1 MRWSAVLGMAALMS
15 AHLVGEMTNEKKA
28 RGAVFALISQWC
40 GEVGEC
46 FSVSIDE
53 HSPESTTPKGGD
65 RPRRVSW
72 YSGDRFGFSAEYRAM
87 TWAGLLE
94 LMKEEPEGYS
104 YQNEWDLSKPAAD
117 LMKLD
122 ED

>member
-1 MRWSAVLGMAALMS
+1 
-15 AHLVGEMTNEKKA
+15 MTDEEKA
-28 RGAVFALISQWC
+28 RGEVFALLSQWC
-40 GEVGEC
+40 GDVGEC
-46 FSVSIDE
+46 FSFEVAE
-53 HSPESTTPKGGD
+53 HSPESTDPKGGD

-72 YSGDRFGFSAEYRAM
+72 YSGDSFGFSAEYRAM

-104 YQNEWDLSKPAAD
+104 YQNEWDLSKPAAE
-117 LMKLD
+117 LMKPY